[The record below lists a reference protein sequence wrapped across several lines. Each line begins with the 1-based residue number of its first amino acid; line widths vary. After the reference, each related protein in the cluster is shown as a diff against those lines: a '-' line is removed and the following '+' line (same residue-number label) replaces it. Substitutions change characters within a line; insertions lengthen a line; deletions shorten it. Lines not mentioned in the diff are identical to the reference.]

1 MIIKNRGGGGGSS
14 GTPGPGPPKTQKQE
28 MDEITRRLDRLRG
41 NTPLEVSPFNTKE
54 ENSRIIAQ
62 KNWQK
67 VLDQRLN
74 RREKELSQLPKG
86 NVKKKRSS
94 IKFKLLETPP
104 VTPQQVNEYWDDV
117 AENWKSTPAPLSGP
131 PKEQPSLFDTIVI
144 FHL

>member
-1 MIIKNRGGGGGSS
+1 
-14 GTPGPGPPKTQKQE
+14 
-28 MDEITRRLDRLRG
+28 MDEITRRLDRLCS
-41 NTPLEVSPFNTKE
+41 NTPLELLPFNTKE

-94 IKFKLLETPP
+94 IKFKLPETPH
-104 VTPQQVNEYWDDV
+104 VTPQ
-117 AENWKSTPAPLSGP
+117 
-131 PKEQPSLFDTIVI
+131 
-144 FHL
+144 